1 MISIFRIL
9 VLFFLLGTPVA
20 SWAQDLK
27 IMTVTR
33 EPFSMLERGEETGF
47 SMDLWAE
54 VAKDLGWTYEVV
66 RVDGFADML
75 SAVSDG
81 EADAAVANISI
92 TSSREAVM
100 DFSQPIFES
109 GLQIM
114 APADGGTVSIW
125 SAILS
130 SDLLLAIAAAFAI
143 LFGGGMLMWHFER
156 RYQDYFD
163 LTVREAMFP
172 AFWWAL
178 NLVVNGGFEERQPRS
193 PLGRVFGVFMV
204 ISSLF
209 VVSIFVARITA
220 VLTVD
225 AIQSQVTNIGD
236 LYGKTIGTVD
246 GSTAAGFLERRD
258 LDFAGYANPQELI
271 AAFES
276 DDVDVVVFDAPILAY
291 YAANDGRGRARV
303 VGKLFVPENYGIAL
317 QSGSQLAEPINQSLL
332 RLREDGTYDSI
343 HRKWFG
349 TSN

>member
-1 MISIFRIL
+1 MIALFRIL
-9 VLFFLLGTPVA
+9 ALYFLLTAPIA

-33 EPFSMLERGEETGF
+33 EPFSMQERGDETGF
-47 SMDLWAE
+47 SMDLWNE
-54 VAKDLGWTYEVV
+54 VAEDLGWSYDII
-66 RVDGFADML
+66 RVDSFSEML
-75 SAVSDG
+75 DAVSSG

-92 TSSREAVM
+92 TSSRETIM

-114 APADGGTVSIW
+114 APAEGGNVSIW
-125 SAILS
+125 NAVLS
-130 SDLLLAIAAAFAI
+130 LDLLLAIAAAFAI

-156 RYQDYFD
+156 RYQEYFD
-163 LTVREAMFP
+163 LTARDAMFP

-193 PLGRVFGVFMV
+193 PMGRVFGVFMV

-236 LYGKTIGTVD
+236 LYGKTIGTVEN
-246 GSTAAGFLERRD
+246 STAADFLERRD
-258 LDFAGYANPQELI
+258 LNFVDYPNPTELI
-271 AAFES
+271 EAFEQKEI
-276 DDVDVVVFDAPILAY
+276 DVVVFDAPILAY
-291 YAANDGRGRARV
+291 YAANDGKGKARV
-303 VGKLFVPENYGIAL
+303 VGNLFVPENYGIAL

-332 RLREDGTYDSI
+332 RLREDGTYDAI

-349 TSN
+349 SSN